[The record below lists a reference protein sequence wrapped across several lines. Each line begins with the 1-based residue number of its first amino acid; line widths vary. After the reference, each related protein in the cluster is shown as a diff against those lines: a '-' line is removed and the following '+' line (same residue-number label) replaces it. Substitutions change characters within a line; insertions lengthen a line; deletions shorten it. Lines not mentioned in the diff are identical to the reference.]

1 VSGDAWPAT
10 AQEHADAA
18 VGSLR
23 LFVDSI
29 VDPFNTDEQTEY
41 QRAVAHALIAIAYVL
56 GDLAE
61 HVTAVLRRP

>member
-41 QRAVAHALIAIAYVL
+41 QRAVAHARIASAS
-56 GDLAE
+56 GRGHRPA